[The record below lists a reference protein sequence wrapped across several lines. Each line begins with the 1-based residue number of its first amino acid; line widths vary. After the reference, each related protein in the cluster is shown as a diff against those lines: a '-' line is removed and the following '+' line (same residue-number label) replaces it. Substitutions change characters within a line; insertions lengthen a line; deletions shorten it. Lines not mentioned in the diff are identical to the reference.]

1 MRERYVN
8 NMKSYKD
15 ILPTRKE
22 IIMKASSEI
31 DAFDPMR
38 ELAEKLH
45 PDKVFLKVD
54 EIIDETK
61 DSKTFKL
68 VPDRENG
75 TERVPYFR
83 AGQYISIKS
92 EINGSKIT
100 RPYSISSSPHDALK
114 RDFYTI
120 TVKKKEG
127 GFFTD
132 YIWNNWKVGTKVE
145 SSGPLGYFHYHPVR
159 DINNIVGL
167 AGGSGITPMY
177 SFAKDIVEKDL
188 DIKFTLFYGVECE
201 DEIIYREE
209 LSTLENQ
216 SNGKIK
222 VIYVCNKPGDGWKGC
237 TGYLSSELLSEH
249 LDMNEDMTFFMC
261 GPKAMYEYLDGELEK
276 LNIPRRR
283 IRKEAYG
290 EVDDI
295 SKYNDFPQAIKD
307 ETFNLIVNVGKGYT
321 TIPAKTT
328 ETILVALER
337 AGIEAPSHCRSGECG
352 YCRSRLIA
360 GDVYI
365 RDDNDGRRIADKKYG
380 YIHPCATYPTSD
392 IEIEIPTVQR
402 S

>member
-31 DAFDPMR
+31 DASDPMR

-100 RPYSISSSPHDALK
+100 SPYSISSSPHDALK

-127 GFFTD
+127 DSLQTI
-132 YIWNNWKVGTKVE
+132 YGTI
-145 SSGPLGYFHYHPVR
+145 GRL
-159 DINNIVGL
+159 
-167 AGGSGITPMY
+167 
-177 SFAKDIVEKDL
+177 
-188 DIKFTLFYGVECE
+188 
-201 DEIIYREE
+201 E
-209 LSTLENQ
+209 L
-216 SNGKIK
+216 
-222 VIYVCNKPGDGWKGC
+222 
-237 TGYLSSELLSEH
+237 
-249 LDMNEDMTFFMC
+249 
-261 GPKAMYEYLDGELEK
+261 
-276 LNIPRRR
+276 R
-283 IRKEAYG
+283 
-290 EVDDI
+290 
-295 SKYNDFPQAIKD
+295 
-307 ETFNLIVNVGKGYT
+307 
-321 TIPAKTT
+321 
-328 ETILVALER
+328 
-337 AGIEAPSHCRSGECG
+337 
-352 YCRSRLIA
+352 
-360 GDVYI
+360 
-365 RDDNDGRRIADKKYG
+365 
-380 YIHPCATYPTSD
+380 
-392 IEIEIPTVQR
+392 
-402 S
+402 